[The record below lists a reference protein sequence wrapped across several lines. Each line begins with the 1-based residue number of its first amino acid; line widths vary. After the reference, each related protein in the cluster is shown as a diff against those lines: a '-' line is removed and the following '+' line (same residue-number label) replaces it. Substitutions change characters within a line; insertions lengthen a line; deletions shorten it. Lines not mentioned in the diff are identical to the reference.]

1 MKRPCLSYKNLL
13 LYKTVRPNNFPL
25 MKTTF
30 ISLISIFSVAISSAQ
45 QGNINVEQDDKI
57 TELLKIYKTANE
69 SSDYFRIQVGFGSYA
84 KAQNIQA
91 KVQEDFPEL
100 SSKIDFDSP
109 TYRVRVGR
117 FKDKLTAERKF
128 SEVRKK
134 YPDAML
140 LQPKKSTR

>member
-1 MKRPCLSYKNLL
+1 
-13 LYKTVRPNNFPL
+13 

-30 ISLISIFSVAISSAQ
+30 IPLISLFWVATTFGQ
-45 QGNINVEQDDKI
+45 QGHVNVEQDQKI

-69 SSDYFRIQVGFGSYA
+69 SSDYYRIQVGFGSYA
-84 KAQNIQA
+84 TAQNIQA

-100 SSKIDFDSP
+100 FSKIDFDSP

-128 SEVRKK
+128 AEVRKK